1 MVPSKAMKAVSR
13 NWSSVEMNYTSYN
26 MNIGLLYVYNMLP
39 CCLVARYPYCD
50 FRHFEESHFEVSDPN
65 IFETTKGTLEVYF
78 MLVIHI

>member
-1 MVPSKAMKAVSR
+1 MF
-13 NWSSVEMNYTSYN
+13 T
-26 MNIGLLYVYNMLP
+26 I